1 MILKKRPLPINADCA
16 KYETE
21 CVRFESLIVN
31 QDADFLGLVT
41 SAYHALYD
49 LVELRTHPLGALLL
63 SERESSPK
71 ERGWQLHNL
80 LLDAITQLDPGPQ
93 APMYS
98 KEWRRHQL
106 MVLRYVDGQ
115 EAQNVAEQLAISR
128 RQYYRE
134 HGLAMAA
141 TAEILRGRSA
151 DTVLLSAGEG
161 AETGL
166 LLRSEFDRVSG
177 NEHTAQLGDVTV
189 GVLQLL
195 AALLHE
201 HHIQVAVSVPPDLPM
216 LSING
221 SVLRQLLLTILG
233 AVATHCND
241 ATLTVKAVFAVGS
254 VRLTMT
260 IDPAAAEVASAV
272 QAQLAPYRDIL
283 RSSGIGVSGLDVSVP
298 LREIVLT
305 LPPFLQTS
313 VLVIDDN
320 QDVLEL
326 YERYLTPNEF
336 QVTAASDAETALELA
351 TRLRPALIII
361 DLMMP
366 QTDGWE
372 LLRRLR
378 LDPGVAAIPVVIC
391 SVLKQREL
399 ALALGAQAYL
409 EKPITEQNLLET
421 IRAVLG

>member
-1 MILKKRPLPINADCA
+1 MNN
-16 KYETE
+16 E
-21 CVRFESLIVN
+21 
-31 QDADFLGLVT
+31 ADFLGLVT

-63 SERESSPK
+63 GQADVSAK

-106 MVLRYVDGQ
+106 MLLRYVDGQ
-115 EAQNVAEQLAISR
+115 DPQAVAEQLSISR

-141 TAEILRGRSA
+141 TAEILRGRSLGNGLAA
-151 DTVLLSAGEG
+151 DRDATG
-161 AETGL
+161 TDGL
-166 LLRSEFDRVSG
+166 LQSEFDRVSG
-177 NEHTAQLGDVTV
+177 HEHTAQLGEVAV

-195 AALLHE
+195 ATLLQE
-201 HHIQVAVSVPPDLPM
+201 HRIQVVDAIPPDLPV
-216 LSING
+216 LGVSG
-221 SVLRQLLLTILG
+221 SMLRQLLLTILG
-233 AVATHCND
+233 AVATHCD
-241 ATLTVKAVFAVGS
+241 DVTLRLHAHAGAPA
-254 VRLTMT
+254 VRLTVG
-260 IDPAAAEVASAV
+260 IEPPASAV
-272 QAQLAPYRDIL
+272 AQAVQTQLQPYQEIL
-283 RSSGIGVSGLDVSVP
+283 RSSGIAVEGLDASAP
-298 LREIVLT
+298 LRQITLV
-305 LPPFLQTS
+305 LPPFLQTP

-326 YERYLTPNEF
+326 YERYLTPNDF
-336 QVTAASDAETALELA
+336 QVTATSDAETALELA
-351 TRLRPALIII
+351 TRLKPALIII

-378 LDPGVAAIPVVIC
+378 LNPAAAAIPVIIC

-409 EKPITEQNLLET
+409 EKPISEQSLLAA
-421 IRAVLG
+421 IHGVLG

>member
-1 MILKKRPLPINADCA
+1 M
-16 KYETE
+16 
-21 CVRFESLIVN
+21 VS
-31 QDADFLGLVT
+31 

-63 SERESSPK
+63 SESQVSAK

-80 LLDAITQLDPGPQ
+80 LIDAVHQLDPGPQ

-106 MVLRYVDGQ
+106 MLLRYVDGQ

-134 HGLAMAA
+134 HSLALAA

-151 DTVLLSAGEG
+151 DPLTASAPA
-161 AETGL
+161 AESAT
-166 LLRSEFDRVSG
+166 LLRSEFDRMSG
-177 NEHTAQLGDVTV
+177 QEHTAQLGEVAG
-189 GVLQLL
+189 GVLQVL

-201 HHIQVAVSVPPDLPM
+201 HHIAVVDTIPANLPM
-216 LSING
+216 VWVSG
-221 SVLRQLLLTILG
+221 SLLRQLLLTILG
-233 AVATHCND
+233 AVATHCEQVTLRLSAQAG
-241 ATLTVKAVFAVGS
+241 ATVDLTVTIEPPLDSVAEAVRA
-254 VRLTMT
+254 L
-260 IDPAAAEVASAV
+260 
-272 QAQLAPYRDIL
+272 LLPYEDIL
-283 RSSGIGVSGLDVSVP
+283 MSSEVSVEGLESGAP
-298 LREIVLT
+298 LRQIT
-305 LPPFLQTS
+305 LGLPLFLQTS

-326 YERYLTPNEF
+326 YERYLTPNDY
-336 QVTAASDAETALELA
+336 QVTATSDAEAALDLA
-351 TRLRPALIII
+351 ARLKPALIII

-378 LDPGVAAIPVVIC
+378 ANPGAAGIPVIIC

-409 EKPITEQNLLET
+409 AKPITEAGLLAA
-421 IRAVLG
+421 IHGVLA

>member
-1 MILKKRPLPINADCA
+1 MNN
-16 KYETE
+16 E
-21 CVRFESLIVN
+21 
-31 QDADFLGLVT
+31 ADFLGLVT

-49 LVELRTHPLGALLL
+49 LVELRTHPLGARLLGQANV
-63 SERESSPK
+63 SAK

-106 MVLRYVDGQ
+106 MLLRYVDGQ
-115 EAQNVAEQLAISR
+115 DPQNVAEQLAISR

-134 HGLAMAA
+134 HSLAMAA
-141 TAEILRGRSA
+141 TAEILRGRSPDDA
-151 DTVLLSAGEG
+151 LTAHEDAVETDTLLQ
-161 AETGL
+161 
-166 LLRSEFDRVSG
+166 SEFDRVSG
-177 NEHTAQLGDVTV
+177 HEHTAQLGEVTT

-195 AALLHE
+195 TTLLQE
-201 HHIQVAVSVPPDLPM
+201 HHIQVVESLPHDLPVISVSS
-216 LSING
+216 SI
-221 SVLRQLLLTILG
+221 LRQLLLTILG
-233 AVATHCND
+233 AMATHCEEVTLRLSARAE
-241 ATLTVKAVFAVGS
+241 ATT
-254 VRLTMT
+254 VRLK
-260 IDPAAAEVASAV
+260 ISIEPPAADVADAV
-272 QAQLAPYRDIL
+272 RAQLLPYQEVL
-283 RSSGIGVSGLDVSVP
+283 RSSAISVEGLDASAP
-298 LREIVLT
+298 LREIVLV

-326 YERYLTPNEF
+326 YERYLTPNNF
-336 QVTAASDAETALELA
+336 QVMATPDAETALDLA
-351 TRLRPALIII
+351 ARLKPSLIII

-378 LDPGVAAIPVVIC
+378 LNPSAAAIPVIIC

-409 EKPITEQNLLET
+409 EKPITEQSLLAA
-421 IRAVLG
+421 IRGVLG